1 MTFKDHLLQV
11 RQLHDLIRTK
21 ATGTPESLARKLN
34 ISRAT
39 VFRRIDDLRALD
51 AEIDYD
57 RDRMTYYCRIGETGY
72 EYLCFEIDGK
82 LKIKSLEIL

>member
-11 RQLHDLIRTK
+11 RRLHDLIRTK
-21 ATGTPESLARKLN
+21 ATGTPESLARKLD

-57 RDRMTYYCRIGETGY
+57 RDRMTYYYTEPFD
-72 EYLCFEIDGK
+72 L
-82 LKIKSLEIL
+82 LL